1 MIKFPPIITKTLNYI
16 SEKKE
21 IIMGGRPKGSKNKS
35 SLVKEQ
41 NAPSVPLKVF
51 DYDRDDAGFD
61 NNYREVPLNTGYVQ
75 SNLAVSNDSF
85 PQVIDQEYVR
95 DHMMPTLYLVEGE
108 VHMSSTQQGR
118 GSISSKQFRLVSAST
133 EQDAVRKYTNYFASL
148 NDDASTYTVVRAAA
162 MEPIQ

>member
-1 MIKFPPIITKTLNYI
+1 MP
-16 SEKKE
+16 
-21 IIMGGRPKGSKNKS
+21 RPKGSKNKS
-35 SLVKEQ
+35 TLVEEQ
-41 NAPSVPLKVF
+41 KVNPVPLKVF

-75 SNLAVSNDSF
+75 SNLVISNDTF
-85 PQVIDQEYVR
+85 TQGINQEYFR
-95 DHMMPTLYLVEGE
+95 NNMMPTLYLVEGE

-148 NDDASTYTVVRAAA
+148 NDVASTYTVVRAAA